1 MMALP
6 AHQRLP
12 EDDTDEELSDDQIQ
26 ELLKEAERS
35 LRAKQTFND
44 EAQHAPFK
52 LPHLHVG
59 PVADVSLKT
68 EGSVTRM
75 DQSKL
80 IDQKHRTLAE
90 GVKKIEDP
98 ILVKKKKLE
107 VRTLTQ
113 FANALSMMTI
123 FLLFF
128 LKQTRTPSWAS
139 SCIIDGLL
147 DHSYTEATVQFIVT
161 TMQ

>member
-35 LRAKQTFND
+35 LRAKQTFNN
-44 EAQHAPFK
+44 EA
-52 LPHLHVG
+52 LHVG

-98 ILVKKKKLE
+98 ILVKKKKQLE